1 MAPVNAPFSWPT
13 LMQMFERSGETDGN
27 LEDTRYLSRSVEKP
41 VETFS
46 SRIAE
51 EKHLLPVVV

>member
-1 MAPVNAPFSWPT
+1 VNAPFSWPT